1 MKLIDMS
8 VADFTNEVDSNSPAP
23 GGGSVSALASD
34 IGVSLARMM
43 AHLSFEK
50 KKFEQLNEKTK
61 EEFKARFDKLGEIRK
76 ELSTLVDKDTE
87 SFNEFM
93 KAVKMPKETEEAL
106 VDGWLK
112 TGDLGYIDEDNFVFI
127 TGRKKNLIILSNGE
141 NVSPEELENE
151 LSKSRLIKEILVSE
165 YKNIIKAEILPDY
178 EYANNNGINDI
189 ENEIRNLV
197 DKYNCELPTYKRIG
211 MVIIRDTEF
220 EKTTS
225 KKIKRE
231 YTKV

>member
-8 VADFTNEVDSNSPAP
+8 VADFTNEVYSNSPAP

-50 KKFEQLNEKTK
+50 KKFEQLDEKTK

-93 KAVKMPKETEEAL
+93 KAVKMPKETEEQNKLRAKAIQEATIFSIEVPYKTASLSLEAL
-106 VDGWLK
+106 RLLDFLIKNGNQNAITDIGVGTLMLSAGMEGAILNVKVNLGQIKDKQIYDKYRDGC
-112 TGDLGYIDEDNFVFI
+112 
-127 TGRKKNLIILSNGE
+127 
-141 NVSPEELENE
+141 
-151 LSKSRLIKEILVSE
+151 KEILSE
-165 YKNIIKAEILPDY
+165 GNEIKDNIISNIHKQLD
-178 EYANNNGINDI
+178 
-189 ENEIRNLV
+189 
-197 DKYNCELPTYKRIG
+197 
-211 MVIIRDTEF
+211 
-220 EKTTS
+220 
-225 KKIKRE
+225 
-231 YTKV
+231 

>member
-50 KKFEQLNEKTK
+50 KKFEQLDEKTK

-93 KAVKMPKETEEAL
+93 KAVKMPKETEEQNKLRAKAIQEATIFSIEVPYKTASLSLEAL
-106 VDGWLK
+106 RLLDFLIKNGNQNAITDIGVGTLMLSAGMEGAILNVKVNLGQIKDKQIYDKYRDGC
-112 TGDLGYIDEDNFVFI
+112 
-127 TGRKKNLIILSNGE
+127 
-141 NVSPEELENE
+141 
-151 LSKSRLIKEILVSE
+151 KEILSE
-165 YKNIIKAEILPDY
+165 GNEIKDNIILNIHKQLD
-178 EYANNNGINDI
+178 
-189 ENEIRNLV
+189 
-197 DKYNCELPTYKRIG
+197 
-211 MVIIRDTEF
+211 
-220 EKTTS
+220 
-225 KKIKRE
+225 
-231 YTKV
+231 

>member
-50 KKFEQLNEKTK
+50 KKFEQLDEKTK

-93 KAVKMPKETEEAL
+93 KAVKMPKETEEQNKLRAKAIQEATIFSSEVPYKTASLSLEAL
-106 VDGWLK
+106 RLLDFLIKNGNQNAITDIGVGTLMLSAGMEGAILNVKVNLGQIKDKQIYDKYRDGC
-112 TGDLGYIDEDNFVFI
+112 
-127 TGRKKNLIILSNGE
+127 
-141 NVSPEELENE
+141 
-151 LSKSRLIKEILVSE
+151 KEILSE
-165 YKNIIKAEILPDY
+165 GNEIKDNIISNIHKQLD
-178 EYANNNGINDI
+178 
-189 ENEIRNLV
+189 
-197 DKYNCELPTYKRIG
+197 
-211 MVIIRDTEF
+211 
-220 EKTTS
+220 
-225 KKIKRE
+225 
-231 YTKV
+231 

>member
-1 MKLIDMS
+1 MS

-50 KKFEQLNEKTK
+50 KKFEQLDEKTK

-93 KAVKMPKETEEAL
+93 KAVKMPKETEEQNKLRAKAIQEATIFSIEVPYKTASLSLEAL
-106 VDGWLK
+106 RLLDFLIKNGNQNAITDIGVGTLMLSAGMEGAILNVKVNLGQIKDKQIYDKYRDGC
-112 TGDLGYIDEDNFVFI
+112 
-127 TGRKKNLIILSNGE
+127 
-141 NVSPEELENE
+141 
-151 LSKSRLIKEILVSE
+151 KEILSE
-165 YKNIIKAEILPDY
+165 GNEIKDNIISNIHKQLD
-178 EYANNNGINDI
+178 
-189 ENEIRNLV
+189 
-197 DKYNCELPTYKRIG
+197 
-211 MVIIRDTEF
+211 
-220 EKTTS
+220 
-225 KKIKRE
+225 
-231 YTKV
+231 

>member
-50 KKFEQLNEKTK
+50 KKFEQLDEKTK

-93 KAVKMPKETEEAL
+93 KAVKMPKETEEQNQLRAKAIQEATIFSIEVPYKTASLSLEAL
-106 VDGWLK
+106 RLLDFLIKNGNQNAITDIGVGTLMLSAGMDGAILNVK
-112 TGDLGYIDEDNFVFI
+112 VNLGQIKDKQIYDKYRD
-127 TGRKKNLIILSNGE
+127 GC
-141 NVSPEELENE
+141 
-151 LSKSRLIKEILVSE
+151 KEILSE
-165 YKNIIKAEILPDY
+165 GNEIKDNIISNIHKQLD
-178 EYANNNGINDI
+178 
-189 ENEIRNLV
+189 
-197 DKYNCELPTYKRIG
+197 
-211 MVIIRDTEF
+211 
-220 EKTTS
+220 
-225 KKIKRE
+225 
-231 YTKV
+231 

>member
-50 KKFEQLNEKTK
+50 KKFEQLDEKTK

-93 KAVKMPKETEEAL
+93 KAVKMPKETEEQNKLRAKAIQEATIFSIEVPYKTASLSLEAL
-106 VDGWLK
+106 RLLD
-112 TGDLGYIDEDNFVFI
+112 F
-127 TGRKKNLIILSNGE
+127 
-141 NVSPEELENE
+141 
-151 LSKSRLIKEILVSE
+151 LIKNGNQNAITDIGVGTLMLSAGMEGAILNVKVNLGQIKDKQIYDKYRDGCKERLSEGNEI
-165 YKNIIKAEILPDY
+165 KDNIISNIHKQLD
-178 EYANNNGINDI
+178 
-189 ENEIRNLV
+189 
-197 DKYNCELPTYKRIG
+197 
-211 MVIIRDTEF
+211 
-220 EKTTS
+220 
-225 KKIKRE
+225 
-231 YTKV
+231 

>member
-50 KKFEQLNEKTK
+50 KKFEQLDEKTK

-93 KAVKMPKETEEAL
+93 KVVKMPKETEEQNQLRAKAIQEATIFSIEVPYKTASLSLEAL
-106 VDGWLK
+106 RLLDFLIKNGNQNAITDIGVGTLMLSAGMEGAILNVKVNLGQIKDKQIYDKYRDGC
-112 TGDLGYIDEDNFVFI
+112 
-127 TGRKKNLIILSNGE
+127 
-141 NVSPEELENE
+141 
-151 LSKSRLIKEILVSE
+151 KEILSE
-165 YKNIIKAEILPDY
+165 GNEIKDNIISNIHKQLDW
-178 EYANNNGINDI
+178 
-189 ENEIRNLV
+189 L
-197 DKYNCELPTYKRIG
+197 
-211 MVIIRDTEF
+211 
-220 EKTTS
+220 
-225 KKIKRE
+225 
-231 YTKV
+231 